1 MSCQKSEKIK
11 PDKFR
16 GVGVKSCVLF
26 ICFVLIA
33 GKKWRKYKKMQEIAS
48 NLSRNKLSFE

>member
-1 MSCQKSEKIK
+1 M
-11 PDKFR
+11 
-16 GVGVKSCVLF
+16 GVKSCVLF

-33 GKKWRKYKKMQEIAS
+33 GKKWRKYKKMQEMAS